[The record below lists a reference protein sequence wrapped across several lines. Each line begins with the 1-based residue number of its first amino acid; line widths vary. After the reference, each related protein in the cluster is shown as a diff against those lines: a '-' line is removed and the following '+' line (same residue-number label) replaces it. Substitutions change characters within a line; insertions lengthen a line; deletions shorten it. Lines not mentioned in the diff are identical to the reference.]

1 MMPERD
7 TTMELLN
14 LISTVICDLDPMG
27 LLAGGAP
34 EDEYEPEIREIG
46 ERITPELSAEEIAS
60 LMAEVFSRMFSVEEP
75 AEKYLTAA
83 KGVRDA
89 LQGKTVFYETW
100 EKGEVTIVPAVFSAQ
115 FVKVMK
121 YLPLYR
127 EELPRFRKDPA
138 HIYGLPF
145 YDTPEK
151 EYRGTDRKGDER
163 WKLFFK
169 KEQRKLSNVFINDYV
184 FPNKPVQD
192 EGFALQVLDLY
203 RKRDQLELIWVRLT
217 GSHEEIPKGYEF
229 FGYDISYPPDFDG
242 GFSMICDCMF
252 ICRWHGCDPEGT
264 LFAEEFAKL
273 NRHGLFDRKEDAL
286 AYLYKYAGEDWTERG
301 WFGIFEVYG
310 KD

>member
-1 MMPERD
+1 
-7 TTMELLN
+7 MELLT

-89 LQGKTVFYETW
+89 LQGKTVFYDTW
-100 EKGEVTIVPAVFSAQ
+100 EEGKVTIIPAVFSAQ

-145 YDTPEK
+145 YDSPEK
-151 EYRGTDRKGDER
+151 EYHGTDRRWER
-163 WKLFFK
+163 QRWRFFPK
-169 KEQRKLSNVFINDYV
+169 KEQKQIGNAYV
-184 FPNKPVQD
+184 REYLMPGRPVRD
-192 EGFALQVLDLY
+192 EKFAMSYLQLLHRREDF
-203 RKRDQLELIWVRLT
+203 ELIWVRLT
-217 GSHEEIPKGYEF
+217 GSHEEIPAGYTF

-252 ICRWHGCDPEGT
+252 ICRWHGCDSEGT
-264 LFAEEFAKL
+264 LFAEDFAKL

-286 AYLYKYAGEDWTERG
+286 EYLYKYAKEDWTETG